1 MRRLAFAWVALAAA
15 LPARAQF
22 NELLILSSIPTL
34 DEVGLGVLI
43 GLVGAAAGW
52 AIGRRNRRK

>member
-1 MRRLAFAWVALAAA
+1 MSRLAAVLALLAAA
-15 LPARAQF
+15 LPAQAQF
-22 NELLILSSIPTL
+22 NELILLRAIPTL

>member
-1 MRRLAFAWVALAAA
+1 MRALVALAMLAA
-15 LPARAQF
+15 AAPARAQF
-22 NELLILSSIPTL
+22 NELLLLSSIPTL

>member
-1 MRRLAFAWVALAAA
+1 MSRLAAGLAVLTAAA
-15 LPARAQF
+15 SAHAQF
-22 NELLILSSIPTL
+22 NSLSVLSAIPTL
-34 DEVGLGVLI
+34 DEVGLGVLV

>member
-1 MRRLAFAWVALAAA
+1 MRRLAAAFALLVASA
-15 LPARAQF
+15 PASAQF

>member
-1 MRRLAFAWVALAAA
+1 MRRLALALAGLAAA
-15 LPARAQF
+15 LPVHAQF
-22 NELLILSSIPTL
+22 NELMILSSIPTL